1 MGVIRYISTG
11 HIFIH
16 PQDDPDEI
24 MDAIIATGYGEEYCV
39 ALDFDPA
46 FIARLIGAG
55 FLVMSEQ
62 LPVFGTESNDEP
74 IFLLEPCHHLIRSAL
89 FFENL
94 HEGKTIQRFL
104 KRYELSVD
112 CDFDFI
118 INRCAEVYGEGWLT
132 KPLRDALRK
141 IREQND
147 PSARPFSFGVYR
159 DGELRAGEFGTI
171 TGRVYTSYSGYH
183 DESNAGKAQMILT
196 ARWLRDNGFAFW
208 DLGMPLPYKTEM
220 GAVDL
225 NTKEFLRIFREG
237 KAPYGGGPSLRP
249 VPSTIVIQTD
259 AVTRRSTRMWE
270 T

>member
-1 MGVIRYISTG
+1 MGVIRYTPTG

-16 PQDDPDEI
+16 SRDDPDEI
-24 MDAIIATGYGEEYCV
+24 MDAIIATGYNEEYCV

-46 FIARLIGAG
+46 FIARLINAG

-62 LPVFGTESNDEP
+62 LPVFGAESNDEP
-74 IFLLEPCHHLIRSAL
+74 VYLLEPMHHLTRSVL

-104 KRYELSVD
+104 NSYELAVD
-112 CDFDFI
+112 RDFDFI
-118 INRCAEVYGEGWLT
+118 IDRCAEVYGEGWLT
-132 KPLRDALRK
+132 KPLRDALQK

-159 DGELRAGEFGTI
+159 DGELRAGEFGTV

-183 DESNAGKAQMILT
+183 DESNAGKAQMVLT

-225 NTKEFLRIFREG
+225 DIKEFMRIFR
-237 KAPYGGGPSLRP
+237 L
-249 VPSTIVIQTD
+249 
-259 AVTRRSTRMWE
+259 
-270 T
+270 

>member
-1 MGVIRYISTG
+1 MGGIRYTPTG

-24 MDAIIATGYGEEYCV
+24 MDAIIATGYDEEYCI

-46 FIARLIGAG
+46 FIARLISAG
-55 FLVMSEQ
+55 FLIMSEQ
-62 LPVFGTESNDEP
+62 LPFAANSGEP
-74 IFLLEPCHHLIRSAL
+74 IFLLEPMHHLTRSAL

-104 KRYELSVD
+104 NHYEFAVD
-112 CDFDFI
+112 RDFDFI
-118 INRCAEVYGEGWLT
+118 MNRCAEVYGEGWLT

-141 IREQND
+141 IRDRND
-147 PSARPFSFGVYR
+147 PRARPFAFGVYR
-159 DGELRAGEFGTI
+159 DGELRAGEFGTV

-183 DESNAGKAQMILT
+183 DENSAGKAQMVFT

-208 DLGMPLPYKTEM
+208 DLGMPLPYKTNL

-225 NTKEFLRIFREG
+225 NTKEFVEIFRKE
-237 KAPYGGGPSLRP
+237 K
-249 VPSTIVIQTD
+249 
-259 AVTRRSTRMWE
+259 TRRLSCRKKPLTRN
-270 T
+270 

>member
-1 MGVIRYISTG
+1 MGGIRYTPTG

-16 PQDDPDEI
+16 PHDDPDEI
-24 MDAIIATGYGEEYCV
+24 MDAIIATGYDEEYCV
-39 ALDFDPA
+39 ALDFSPA

-55 FLVMSEQ
+55 FLIMSER
-62 LPVFGTESNDEP
+62 LPAAGAESAGAP
-74 IFLLEPCHHLIRSAL
+74 VFLLEPMHHLTRSAL

-104 KRYELSVD
+104 RRYELAVD
-112 CDFDFI
+112 RDFDFI
-118 INRCAEVYGEGWLT
+118 IDRCAGVYGEGWLT

-147 PSARPFSFGVYR
+147 PRVRPFSFGIYR
-159 DGELRAGEFGTI
+159 DGELRAGEFGAV

-208 DLGMPLPYKTEM
+208 DLGMPLPYKTDL

-225 NTKEFLRIFREG
+225 NTKEFVKIFRKGRQGDYHAE
-237 KAPYGGGPSLRP
+237 KNL
-249 VPSTIVIQTD
+249 
-259 AVTRRSTRMWE
+259 
-270 T
+270 